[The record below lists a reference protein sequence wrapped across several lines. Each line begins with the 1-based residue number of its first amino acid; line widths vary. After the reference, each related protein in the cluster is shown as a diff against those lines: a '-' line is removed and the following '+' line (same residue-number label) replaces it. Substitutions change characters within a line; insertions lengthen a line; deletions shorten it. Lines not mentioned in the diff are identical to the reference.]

1 MGIIENKLI
10 AVQQI
15 CSDDA
20 REAGI
25 GKNASG
31 VSRREGIYKDEGVVK
46 DRVVLCSVC
55 DTACWPE
62 LS

>member
-1 MGIIENKLI
+1 VIYSEYFMWADLG
-10 AVQQI
+10 AVE
-15 CSDDA
+15 CYLRRSDC
-20 REAGI
+20 RKQSCHYE
-25 GKNASG
+25 S
-31 VSRREGIYKDEGVVK
+31 IYKDEGVVK